1 MGGGSGG
8 RWEGHAGTRRRA
20 GGRRAGAEGR
30 RGSRGRGG
38 DTAASARRGAAGAGG
53 RARAGTHLKHHDST
67 TPSKLATTS
76 GWPAATRG
84 REGGG
89 RGGGGRW
96 RSGRPT
102 AWARGV
108 GAWRGRAAWARRTR
122 APHARARVAPAR
134 LNAGCLF
141 STSYLAS
148 LRRGRSGAVN
158 PDHRA
163 EAVGAGAAVVCARW
177 PGWACRAGG
186 CGGSGVGRGR
196 KLTAWRAP
204 TRSRA
209 TTRPR
214 PASRRTCRRS
224 RGTPA
229 SSPPAAGRPSRRC
242 GGRARACRRAAASP
256 AAS

>member
-1 MGGGSGG
+1 MGGARWYTSQSG
-8 RWEGHAGTRRRA
+8 REA
-20 GGRRAGAEGR
+20 
-30 RGSRGRGG
+30 RGRGG
-38 DTAASARRGAAGAGG
+38 AARLARARRRHGG
-53 RARAGTHLKHHDST
+53 ERTPRRGGRRRARAGGHAPEAPRLDDSLEAGDDLG
-67 TPSKLATTS
+67 LAGCHARQR
-76 GWPAATRG
+76 GWRPRRRVEVAERAAN
-84 REGGG
+84 
-89 RGGGGRW
+89 
-96 RSGRPT
+96 
-102 AWARGV
+102 GV
-108 GAWRGRAAWARRTR
+108 GARRGRAAWARRTR

-204 TRSRA
+204 ARSRA